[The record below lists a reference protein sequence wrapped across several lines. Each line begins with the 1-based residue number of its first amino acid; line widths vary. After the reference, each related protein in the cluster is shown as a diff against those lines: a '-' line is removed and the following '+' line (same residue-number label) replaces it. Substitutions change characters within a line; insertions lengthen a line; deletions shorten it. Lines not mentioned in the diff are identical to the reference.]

1 MAARYFK
8 SWLIVSGV
16 HQIFSFD
23 SNSITHS
30 MNNYLIYLASDE
42 KNAPT
47 ASWSEWKLEER
58 RFALNTLLSRA
69 MDLASVRGAQYA
81 DIRVVENQTET
92 IAVKNG
98 VVEKLDFSDTI
109 GFGVR
114 VLVDSAWGFASSSK
128 LTPEEVDRV
137 TALAFDIAKASALV
151 SREKVDLGPPVTSQ
165 GTYQTPVE
173 IDPMG
178 VSLDDKIGVLM
189 TADTEMAQVE
199 GVRVRQG
206 NLTFIREVKWFA
218 NTEGALTEQT
228 IYETGGGILATA
240 VGEGEVQRRSY
251 PNSFGRQQSTAGWEM
266 LKKWDLQGNA
276 QRIAS
281 EAVALLTADH
291 CPSDITTS
299 IILGGTQL
307 ALQVHESCGHPI
319 ELDRV
324 FGSEAAYAGTS
335 FLTPE
340 KLDTFQYGSEVVN
353 LTADSIRPTGL
364 GTFGWDDEGVP
375 AQSTPIVKDGLFVGY
390 LMSRETA
397 SKLGRVSNGAMRAS
411 GWNRTPIVR
420 MINVNLEPGTWDFD
434 DLIADT
440 DEGIF
445 METNRSWSIDDKRYN
460 FLFGTEIGYEI
471 KNGKLGRMLRNCT
484 YTDITPNFW
493 NNCDAVCNQDYWEMW
508 GTANCGKGQPG
519 QTAHTGH
526 GTAPARF
533 RNVRVGVM
541 K

>member
-1 MAARYFK
+1 MAVRYFK
-8 SWLIVSGV
+8 SWLIVSSV
-16 HQIFSFD
+16 YQIFSFD

-47 ASWSEWKLEER
+47 ASWSEWKLEGR

-69 MDLASVRGAQYA
+69 MDLANVRGAQYA

-281 EAVALLTADH
+281 EAVALLG
-291 CPSDITTS
+291 P
-299 IILGGTQL
+299 
-307 ALQVHESCGHPI
+307 
-319 ELDRV
+319 RV
-324 FGSEAAYAGTS
+324 LRASHRTGSGFRQRSRLRRHFFPDPGEVRYLPVWFGSGQ
-335 FLTPE
+335 P
-340 KLDTFQYGSEVVN
+340 DRRQYSTHG
-353 LTADSIRPTGL
+353 
-364 GTFGWDDEGVP
+364 FGY
-375 AQSTPIVKDGLFVGY
+375 F
-390 LMSRETA
+390 R
-397 SKLGRVSNGAMRAS
+397 LGR
-411 GWNRTPIVR
+411 
-420 MINVNLEPGTWDFD
+420 
-434 DLIADT
+434 
-440 DEGIF
+440 
-445 METNRSWSIDDKRYN
+445 
-460 FLFGTEIGYEI
+460 
-471 KNGKLGRMLRNCT
+471 
-484 YTDITPNFW
+484 
-493 NNCDAVCNQDYWEMW
+493 
-508 GTANCGKGQPG
+508 
-519 QTAHTGH
+519 
-526 GTAPARF
+526 
-533 RNVRVGVM
+533 
-541 K
+541 